1 MIEINNVSKSFDD
14 IKAIHEI
21 SLTIKEGQVFGLVG
35 TNGAGKS
42 TLLRMMAGV
51 LKQDAGSISIDGEA
65 VFDNPKAKQNLVFIA
80 DDQFFFLN
88 DSARMM
94 ADYYRNVY
102 EHFDQDR
109 FLKLLGE
116 FGLDEKRKIRNYSK
130 GMKRQLALLLGIC
143 ANTKYL
149 FCDESFDGL
158 DPVMRQSVKSLFASD
173 MVERGLTPVI
183 ASHNLRELEDI
194 CDHVGLLHKG
204 GVLLSEDLENLKLG
218 IQRIQVV
225 FRDGKE
231 KEDAERI
238 AQKFKV
244 LDHSAT
250 GKVESFTLR
259 GEEQNI
265 NAFMRELEPKYYEPL
280 PLTLEEIF
288 IAETESAG
296 YDIRKLILGENE
308 KEEKE

>member
-1 MIEINNVSKSFDD
+1 
-14 IKAIHEI
+14 
-21 SLTIKEGQVFGLVG
+21 
-35 TNGAGKS
+35 
-42 TLLRMMAGV
+42 
-51 LKQDAGSISIDGEA
+51 
-65 VFDNPKAKQNLVFIA
+65 
-80 DDQFFFLN
+80 
-88 DSARMM
+88 
-94 ADYYRNVY
+94 
-102 EHFDQDR
+102 
-109 FLKLLGE
+109 
-116 FGLDEKRKIRNYSK
+116 
-130 GMKRQLALLLGIC
+130 MKRQLALLLGIC

-296 YDIRKLILGENE
+296 YDIRKLILG
-308 KEEKE
+308 

>member
-1 MIEINNVSKSFDD
+1 MIEIQNVSKSFGDVR
-14 IKAIHEI
+14 AIQDI
-21 SLTIKEGQVFGLVG
+21 SLNIKENQVFGLVG

-51 LKQDAGSISIDGEA
+51 LKPDAGQLTIDGET
-65 VFDNPKAKQNLVFIA
+65 VFDHPNAKKNLVFIA
-80 DDQFFFLN
+80 DDQYFFLN
-88 DSARMM
+88 STPYEME
-94 ADYYRNVY
+94 DYYRNVY
-102 EHFDQDR
+102 EDFQHER

-116 FGLDEKRKIRNYSK
+116 FGLDGKRKIRNFSK

-143 ANTKYL
+143 TNTKYL

-158 DPVMRQSVKSLFASD
+158 DPVMRQSIKSLFASD

-218 IQRIQVV
+218 IQRIQIV
-225 FRDGKE
+225 FRDGQE
-231 KEDAERI
+231 AESAERLG
-238 AQKFKV
+238 QKFRV
-244 LDHSAT
+244 LNHTAT
-250 GKVESFTLR
+250 GKVETFTLR
-259 GEEQNI
+259 GEEQEI
-265 NAFMRELEPKYYEPL
+265 NSFIMELEPKYYEAL

-296 YDIRKLILGENE
+296 YDIRKLILC
-308 KEEKE
+308 

>member
-14 IKAIHEI
+14 IKAVHEI

-51 LKQDAGSISIDGEA
+51 LKQDAGQISIDGEP

-88 DSARMM
+88 DSALMM
-94 ADYYRNVY
+94 EDYYRNVY
-102 EHFDQDR
+102 EHFDHDR
-109 FLKLLGE
+109 FIKLLGE
-116 FGLDEKRKIRNYSK
+116 FRLDGKRKIRNFSK

-158 DPVMRQSVKSLFASD
+158 DPVMRQSIKSLFASD

-238 AQKFKV
+238 AEKFKV
-244 LDHSAT
+244 LNHSAT
-250 GKVESFTLR
+250 GKMESFTLR
-259 GEEQNI
+259 GEEQSI

-296 YDIRKLILGENE
+296 YDIRKLILD
-308 KEEKE
+308 